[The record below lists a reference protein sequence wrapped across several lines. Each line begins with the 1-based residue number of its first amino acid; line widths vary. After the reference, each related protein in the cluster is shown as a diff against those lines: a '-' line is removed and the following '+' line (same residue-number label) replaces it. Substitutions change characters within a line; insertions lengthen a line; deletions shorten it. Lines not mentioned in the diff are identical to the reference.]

1 MAIAKNRLPTK
12 ELILKHMK
20 HGIVQLK
27 LSEDLD
33 EYTLIRGA
41 IPDHLAKEGAANP
54 NTAPAE
60 EFTAFNITKNK
71 WETFQIPELEE
82 YKGMVRRYVG

>member
-20 HGIVQLK
+20 NGIVQLR
-27 LSEDLD
+27 LDEDLD
-33 EYTLIRGA
+33 EYSLIRA
-41 IPDHLAKEGAANP
+41 TIPDHLTKEGSANP
-54 NTAPAE
+54 TSASDD
-60 EFTAFNITKNK
+60 EFTAFNITKCR
-71 WETFQIPELEE
+71 WVTFKISELEE